1 MNELRKQL
9 GFSLQ
14 ELEAGLF
21 TWMAHQFADVLVK
34 VLEQID
40 DWLAEQRDRRRFR
53 MRDMQPRTLQTLFG
67 VDLTFRR
74 RRYLDRQT
82 GKMVYLLDEVL
93 QLPAQKQL
101 SPALTSWALGQ
112 AVLSNSYRGAARSLE
127 ALYGH
132 RVVSHESIR
141 QVVLTVGK
149 GLMEE
154 QAKQLEAPAGSRKV
168 RVLFLEV
175 DGLSVPLQ
183 REGRQRRVEEKL
195 LTVHEG
201 WAPRHPASGEYVLVN
216 KRHFRTQARDFWE
229 LASRFVY
236 SLYDVDENTVVVIN
250 GDRAEWV
257 RQGVKYFPK
266 AIYQVDTFHL
276 MRELRDIFGHDSPVM
291 RELVAAR
298 EADVTGAAF
307 IARMAEAY
315 AQLHDPKK
323 RQRCRAL
330 LKDLKD
336 MPEAV
341 VDYRHRL
348 RAQGIATEGFRGLGA
363 AESQVD
369 TFADRVKHRGR
380 SWSRHGL
387 GAIMEVLCWRN
398 TERLKHVMQRI
409 EAFLIRTK
417 ASLAEVKQEAVRLV
431 ERVVAEGVG
440 VLRQAHVPI
449 TEAGRTRSGGLSRLM
464 HRVISGA
471 TG

>member
-21 TWMAHQFADVLVK
+21 TWMARQFADVLVK
-34 VLEQID
+34 ALEQID
-40 DWLAEQRDRRRFR
+40 GWLAEQRDRRRFR

-257 RQGVKYFPK
+257 RRGVKYFPK

-276 MRELRDIFGHDSPVM
+276 MRELREIFGHGSPVVQ
-291 RELVAAR
+291 ELAEAR
-298 EADVTGAAF
+298 EEDVTGAAF
-307 IARMAEAY
+307 MAKLAEAC
-315 AQLHDPKK
+315 AKLTDPKK

-330 LKDLKD
+330 LEDLKD

-341 VDYRHRL
+341 VDYRLRL
-348 RAQGIATEGFRGLGA
+348 RAQGIPTEGLRGVG

-380 SWSRHGL
+380 SWSRRGL
-387 GAIMEVLCWRN
+387 AAMMEVLCWRN
-398 TERLKHVMQRI
+398 TQRLDEVMKRV
-409 EAFLIRTK
+409 EAFLVRTQV
-417 ASLAEVKQEAVRLV
+417 SLEGLKRQTKQVLQC
-431 ERVVAEGVG
+431 VVNEGVE
-440 VLRQAHVPI
+440 VLRAHVPS
-449 TEAGRTRSGGLSRLM
+449 TDAGRTRSGGLSHLM
-464 HRVISGA
+464 HRIISGT

>member
-21 TWMAHQFADVLVK
+21 TWMARQFADVLVK
-34 VLEQID
+34 ALEQID
-40 DWLAEQRDRRRFR
+40 GWLAEQRDRRRFR

-127 ALYGH
+127 ALYSH
-132 RVVSHESIR
+132 QVVSHESVR
-141 QVVLTVGK
+141 QVVLAAGE
-149 GLMEE
+149 GLEKE
-154 QAKQLEAPAGSRKV
+154 QAERLEWPAGTRKV
-168 RVLFLEV
+168 PVLFLEV
-175 DGLSVPLQ
+175 DGLIVPLQ

-236 SLYDVDENTVVVIN
+236 SLYDVDETTVVVIN

-276 MRELRDIFGHDSPVM
+276 MRELREIFGHGSPVVQ
-291 RELVAAR
+291 ELAEAR
-298 EADVTGAAF
+298 EEDVTGAAF
-307 IARMAEAY
+307 MAKLAEAC
-315 AQLHDPKK
+315 AKLTDPKK
-323 RQRCRAL
+323 RQRCRAT

-387 GAIMEVLCWRN
+387 AAIMEVLCWRN

>member
-1 MNELRKQL
+1 
-9 GFSLQ
+9 
-14 ELEAGLF
+14 
-21 TWMAHQFADVLVK
+21 
-34 VLEQID
+34 
-40 DWLAEQRDRRRFR
+40 
-53 MRDMQPRTLQTLFG
+53 
-67 VDLTFRR
+67 
-74 RRYLDRQT
+74 
-82 GKMVYLLDEVL
+82 
-93 QLPAQKQL
+93 
-101 SPALTSWALGQ
+101 
-112 AVLSNSYRGAARSLE
+112 
-127 ALYGH
+127 
-132 RVVSHESIR
+132 
-141 QVVLTVGK
+141 
-149 GLMEE
+149 
-154 QAKQLEAPAGSRKV
+154 
-168 RVLFLEV
+168 
-175 DGLSVPLQ
+175 
-183 REGRQRRVEEKL
+183 
-195 LTVHEG
+195 
-201 WAPRHPASGEYVLVN
+201 VN

-276 MRELRDIFGHDSPVM
+276 MRELRDIFGHGSPVVQ
-291 RELVAAR
+291 ELAEAR
-298 EADVTGAAF
+298 EEDVTGAAF
-307 IARMAEAY
+307 MAKLAEAC
-315 AQLHDPKK
+315 AKLTDPKK

-330 LKDLKD
+330 LEDLKD

>member
-1 MNELRKQL
+1 
-9 GFSLQ
+9 
-14 ELEAGLF
+14 
-21 TWMAHQFADVLVK
+21 
-34 VLEQID
+34 LEQID

-101 SPALTSWALGQ
+101 RPALTSWALGQ

-154 QAKQLEAPAGSRKV
+154 QATHLEAPAGSRKV

-236 SLYDVDENTVVVIN
+236 SLYDDVDENTMVVIN

-276 MRELRDIFGHDSPVM
+276 MRELREIFGHGSPVVQ
-291 RELVAAR
+291 ELAEAR
-298 EADVTGAAF
+298 EEDVTGAAF
-307 IARMAEAY
+307 MAKLAEAC
-315 AQLHDPKK
+315 AKLTDPKK
-323 RQRCRAL
+323 RQRCRAM

-380 SWSRHGL
+380 SGSRHGL
-387 GAIMEVLCWRN
+387 AAIMEVVCWRN